1 MLDAAPMSATDES
14 LLLHNC
20 HVTNELAL
28 NQLALKKYPL
38 FYDNTGLLENSNPDN
53 IPASPVSIYL
63 STLHKGSYPAYRT
76 TP

>member
-28 NQLALKKYPL
+28 HLLALKKYPL
-38 FYDNTGLLENSNPDN
+38 FILNY
-53 IPASPVSIYL
+53 
-63 STLHKGSYPAYRT
+63 SYNYWYW
-76 TP
+76 

>member
-28 NQLALKKYPL
+28 NQLTLKKYPL
-38 FYDNTGLLENSNPDN
+38 
-53 IPASPVSIYL
+53 L
-63 STLHKGSYPAYRT
+63 SYKIVNFAP
-76 TP
+76 